1 MTSER
6 QKPVINS
13 LKKLLLKAEVTAAAI
28 RDNAIEES
36 MPIDKELILSVHNQL
51 KSIDKSLDYA
61 GKIGKF
67 DLDTR
72 SKQRPKKRT
81 IKNRSIC

>member
-28 RDNAIEES
+28 RDNAIEEN
-36 MPIDKELILSVHNQL
+36 MPIEKDLINSVYDQFNSIK
-51 KSIDKSLDYA
+51 KSIDYA
-61 GKIGKF
+61 GKIGEH
-67 DLDTR
+67 DLNSR
-72 SKQRPKKRT
+72 SKQRSKECS
-81 IKNRSIC
+81 IKN

>member
-6 QKPVINS
+6 QKPVIKS
-13 LKKLLLKAEVTAAAI
+13 LKKLLFKAEVIAAAI
-28 RDNAIEES
+28 RDNAIEEK
-36 MPIDKELILSVHNQL
+36 MPIEKDLILSVHNQL

-61 GKIGKF
+61 GKIGKH

-72 SKQRPKKRT
+72 IKSRSEQCS
-81 IKNRSIC
+81 IKN

>member
-61 GKIGKF
+61 GKIGEH
-67 DLDTR
+67 DLNSR
-72 SKQRPKKRT
+72 SKQRSKECS
-81 IKNRSIC
+81 IKN

>member
-67 DLDTR
+67 DLNTR
-72 SKQRPKKRT
+72 AKQRPKKRT

>member
-61 GKIGKF
+61 GKIGKH
-67 DLDTR
+67 DLDSRIKSR
-72 SKQRPKKRT
+72 SEQC
-81 IKNRSIC
+81 SIEN

>member
-28 RDNAIEES
+28 RDNAIEEN

-67 DLDTR
+67 DLNTG
-72 SKQRPKKRT
+72 SKQSPKKRT
-81 IKNRSIC
+81 IKNRSVC

>member
-28 RDNAIEES
+28 RDNAIEEN
-36 MPIDKELILSVHNQL
+36 MPIEKDLINSVYDQFNSIK
-51 KSIDKSLDYA
+51 KSIDYA
-61 GKIGKF
+61 GKIGEY
-67 DLDTR
+67 DLNSRSEQR
-72 SKQRPKKRT
+72 SKECS
-81 IKNRSIC
+81 IKN

>member
-28 RDNAIEES
+28 RDNAIEEN
-36 MPIDKELILSVHNQL
+36 MPIEKDLINSVYDQFNSIK
-51 KSIDKSLDYA
+51 KSIDYA
-61 GKIGKF
+61 GKIREH
-67 DLDTR
+67 DLNSGSEQR
-72 SKQRPKKRT
+72 SKECS
-81 IKNRSIC
+81 IKN

>member
-28 RDNAIEES
+28 RDNAIEEN
-36 MPIDKELILSVHNQL
+36 MPIEKDLINSVYDQFNSIK
-51 KSIDKSLDYA
+51 KSIDYA
-61 GKIGKF
+61 GQIREH
-67 DLDTR
+67 DLNSGSEQR
-72 SKQRPKKRT
+72 SKECS
-81 IKNRSIC
+81 IKN

>member
-6 QKPVINS
+6 QKPVIKS
-13 LKKLLLKAEVTAAAI
+13 LKKLLFKAEVIAAAI
-28 RDNAIEES
+28 RDNAIEEK
-36 MPIDKELILSVHNQL
+36 MPIDKDLILSVHNQL

-61 GKIGKF
+61 GKIGKH

-72 SKQRPKKRT
+72 IKSRSEQCS
-81 IKNRSIC
+81 IKN

>member
-51 KSIDKSLDYA
+51 KSIDKSLEYA
-61 GKIGKF
+61 GKIVKF
-67 DLDTR
+67 DLNTR

>member
-28 RDNAIEES
+28 RDNAIEEN
-36 MPIDKELILSVHNQL
+36 MPIEKDLINSVYDQFNSIK
-51 KSIDKSLDYA
+51 KSIDYA
-61 GKIGKF
+61 GKIGKH
-67 DLDTR
+67 DLNSRSEQR
-72 SKQRPKKRT
+72 SKECS
-81 IKNRSIC
+81 IKN

>member
-6 QKPVINS
+6 QKPVIKS
-13 LKKLLLKAEVTAAAI
+13 LKKLLFKAEVIAAAI
-28 RDNAIEES
+28 RDNAIEEK
-36 MPIDKELILSVHNQL
+36 MPIDKDLILSVHNQL

-61 GKIGKF
+61 GKIGKH

-72 SKQRPKKRT
+72 
-81 IKNRSIC
+81 IKSRSEQCSIEN

>member
-1 MTSER
+1 MT
-6 QKPVINS
+6 

-28 RDNAIEES
+28 RDNAIEEN

-67 DLDTR
+67 DLNTG

-81 IKNRSIC
+81 IKDRSIC

>member
-28 RDNAIEES
+28 RDNAIEEN
-36 MPIDKELILSVHNQL
+36 MPIEKDLINSVYDQFDSIK
-51 KSIDKSLDYA
+51 KSIDYA
-61 GKIGKF
+61 GKIGEH
-67 DLDTR
+67 DLNSRSEQR
-72 SKQRPKKRT
+72 SKECS
-81 IKNRSIC
+81 IKN